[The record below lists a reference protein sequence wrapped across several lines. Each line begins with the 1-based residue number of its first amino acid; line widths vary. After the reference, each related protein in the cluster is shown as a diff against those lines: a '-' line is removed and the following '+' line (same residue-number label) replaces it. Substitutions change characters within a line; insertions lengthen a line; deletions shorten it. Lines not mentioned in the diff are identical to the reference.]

1 MLRPSV
7 FFIIGQIAGIAV
19 VILYPDAEENLQ
31 RRAVAFAHIAVDSE
45 GFLWFCRGDLF
56 DGRSCGVGATTS

>member
-7 FFIIGQIAGIAV
+7 FFIISQIVGIVV

-31 RRAVAFAHIAVDSE
+31 RRAVAFAHIAVGSE
-45 GFLWFCRGDLF
+45 GFL
-56 DGRSCGVGATTS
+56 